1 MAVTT
6 DSTKTGAGGGVSQAY
21 VDAIVSGVLKD
32 QGNYDASVNTFPAS
46 GGSGVAGAIMK
57 GDMWYVSVAGTL
69 NDIAV
74 GVGDAVRALA
84 DTPGQTGSNW
94 AVMENNLGYVPERS
108 IDAATA
114 KTTPVDADAMGLI
127 DSAASNV
134 LKKVTWANIKATLK
148 AYFDTLYGA
157 SWTTVASQSVG
168 TGNDVVISGLP
179 AGWTEVLVKITALSF
194 GASAAQPLLQFVT
207 SGGNIETGYSAY
219 LATNTSMLPETTGL
233 PVFWSSIAAV
243 DVLKITV
250 RIKRTGALTFEA
262 DGTSISAVRACVFL
276 GDITLASE
284 ATGLRLKASGAVA
297 MDGGNISVY
306 AR

>member
-1 MAVTT
+1 MSGAHGA
-6 DSTKTGAGGGVSQAY
+6 DSGGGVTQEY

-46 GGSGVAGAIMK
+46 GGSGAAGAIMK

-69 NDIAV
+69 DGVAV

-84 DTPGQTGSNW
+84 DTPGQTASNW

-108 IDAATA
+108 INAADA
-114 KTTPVDADAMGLI
+114 KTTPVDADSLGVI
-127 DSAASNV
+127 DSEDSSL
-134 LKKVTWANIKATLK
+134 LKKITWANIKATLK

-157 SWTTVASQSVG
+157 GWTTVASQSVG

-179 AGWTEVLVKITALSF
+179 TGWTEALVKITGLSH
-194 GASAAQPLLQFVT
+194 GATATQPLLQFVT
-207 SGGNIETGYSAY
+207 SGGNIETGYSANIG
-219 LATNTSMLPETTGL
+219 TNTSILTETGGI
-233 PVFWSSIAAV
+233 PVFWSSVAATEF
-243 DVLKITV
+243 LKITV

-262 DGTSISAVRACVFL
+262 DGISGSGVRTCTFL

-284 ATGLRLKASGAVA
+284 ATGLRLKASGAVVF
-297 MDGGNISVY
+297 DGGNISVY